1 MRAPT
6 CVLPR
11 IVSVSMIRLFKP
23 GLLAALTML
32 AVPAAAS
39 AHGIG
44 QRADLP
50 IPLWLFAWAAAF
62 VLVASFVALAVL
74 WPKPVLAD
82 ARSRLLGRVPLAL
95 EVLAGTIGIFAFGLI
110 VYAGLA
116 GSQTATANLAPTAIF
131 VLVWVGIPFA
141 SVLFGDVFAVLSPW
155 RAVGRGVGWAAAR
168 VGGGLPAPISYP
180 ERLGRWPAAL
190 MILCFAW
197 IELVWSGREE
207 PSSLAIVALI
217 YAAVMLIGMSC
228 FGAEKWC
235 RNADGFGVAFSLFA
249 LLAPLDWNG
258 RRCSLRAPL
267 VGALKMPQT
276 AGSVAVVCVL
286 IGTTSFDGFSQG
298 TVWTGASGM
307 AQQLSDLFASLGLAA
322 GTAVEAAY
330 TVGLLL
336 LVGLISGLYRLAV
349 VGMNRTGSG
358 KPPTA
363 ELARSFAHTLIPI
376 ALAYVVAHYFSLFVF
391 QGQASFFLISDP
403 LGNGSDIFGT
413 SQSAINYS
421 VLSANAIWY
430 TQVAALV
437 IGHVAALALAHDKAL
452 ATWDNPRV
460 AIRSQYWMLLV
471 MVAFTCLGLWFLSA
485 AAS

>member
-1 MRAPT
+1 MAR
-6 CVLPR
+6 VVKLG
-11 IVSVSMIRLFKP
+11 SS
-23 GLLAALTML
+23 AALVAL
-32 AVPAAAS
+32 ALPASAS

-50 IPLWLFAWAAAF
+50 IPIWLFAWAATF
-62 VLVASFVALAVL
+62 VLVASFVALSVL

-82 ARSRLLGRVPLAL
+82 ARSRLLGRAPLML
-95 EVLAGTIGIFAFGLI
+95 EVLAGALGIFAFAVI
-110 VYAGLA
+110 VYAGLV
-116 GSQTATANLAPTAIF
+116 GSQTATANIAPTAIF
-131 VLVWVGIPFA
+131 VLIWVGIPFA

-155 RAVGRGVGWAAAR
+155 RAIGRGVGWVAAR
-168 VGGGLPAPISYP
+168 VGGGLPAPIIYP
-180 ERLGRWPAAL
+180 ERLGRWPAAV
-190 MILCFAW
+190 MIFAFAW

-207 PSSLAIVALI
+207 PSSLAIAALI

-249 LLAPLDWNG
+249 LLAPLDWKD
-258 RRCSLRAPL
+258 RRCRLRAPL
-267 VGALKMPQT
+267 VGALQMPQI
-276 AGSVAVVCVL
+276 AGSAAVVFVL
-286 IGTTSFDGFSQG
+286 IGSTSFDGFSQG

-307 AQQLSDLFASLGLAA
+307 AQQLSDLFAALGFAT
-322 GTAVEAAY
+322 GTAVEVAY

-336 LVGLISGLYRLAV
+336 VVGFVGGLYWLAV
-349 VGMNRTGSG
+349 VGMNRSGAG
-358 KPPTA
+358 KPPTI

-391 QGQASFFLISDP
+391 QGQATFFLISDP
-403 LGNGSDIFGT
+403 LGDGSNIFGT

-421 VLSANAIWY
+421 ALSANAIWY

-437 IGHVAALALAHDKAL
+437 IGHVAALVLAHDRAL
-452 ATWDNPRV
+452 ETWTNPRV

-471 MVAFTCLGLWFLSA
+471 MVTFTCMGLWFLSA

>member
-1 MRAPT
+1 
-6 CVLPR
+6 
-11 IVSVSMIRLFKP
+11 MIRLLKP
-23 GLLAALTML
+23 GLLAALTAL

-62 VLVASFVALAVL
+62 VLVASFVALSVL

-95 EVLAGTIGIFAFGLI
+95 EVFAGAVGIFAFVLI
-110 VYAGLA
+110 VYSGLA

-168 VGGGLPAPISYP
+168 VVGGLPAPINYP

-190 MILCFAW
+190 LILAFAW

-207 PSSLAIVALI
+207 PSSLAIVALL

-249 LLAPLDWNG
+249 LLSPFDWKD

-267 VGALKMPQT
+267 VGALEMPQV

-298 TVWTGASGM
+298 TVWTGASGL
-307 AQQLSDLFASLGLAA
+307 AQQLSDLFSSLGFAA

-330 TVGLLL
+330 TIGLLL
-336 LVGLISGLYRLAV
+336 IVGLVSGLYRLAV
-349 VGMNRTGSG
+349 IGMNRTGSG
-358 KPPTA
+358 KPPTP
-363 ELARSFAHTLIPI
+363 ELARGFAHTLIPI

-391 QGQASFFLISDP
+391 QGQATFFLISDP
-403 LGNGSDIFGT
+403 LGNGSDVFGT
-413 SQSAINYS
+413 SQTAINYS
-421 VLSANAIWY
+421 LLSANAIWY

-437 IGHVAALALAHDKAL
+437 LGHVAALVLAHDKAL
-452 ATWDNPRV
+452 ATWPKPRV

>member
-1 MRAPT
+1 
-6 CVLPR
+6 
-11 IVSVSMIRLFKP
+11 MIRLLKP
-23 GLLAALTML
+23 GLLAALTTL

-62 VLVASFVALAVL
+62 VLVASFVALSVL

-95 EVLAGTIGIFAFGLI
+95 EVFAGAVGIFAFVLI
-110 VYAGLA
+110 VYSGLA

-131 VLVWVGIPFA
+131 VLIWVGIPFA

-155 RAVGRGVGWAAAR
+155 RAIGRGVGWAAAR
-168 VGGGLPAPISYP
+168 VGGGLPAPINYP

-190 MILCFAW
+190 LILAFAW

-207 PSSLAIVALI
+207 PSSLAIVALL
-217 YAAVMLIGMSC
+217 YAAVMLLGMSC

-249 LLAPLDWNG
+249 LLAPLDWKD

-267 VGALKMPQT
+267 VGALEMPQV
-276 AGSVAVVCVL
+276 AGSVAVVCVM
-286 IGTTSFDGFSQG
+286 IGSTSFDGFSQG
-298 TVWTGASGM
+298 TVWTGASGL
-307 AQQLSDLFASLGLAA
+307 AQQLSDLFSSLGFAA

-330 TVGLLL
+330 TIGLLL
-336 LVGLISGLYRLAV
+336 IVGLVSGLYRLAV
-349 VGMNRTGSG
+349 IGMNRTGSG
-358 KPPTA
+358 KPPTP
-363 ELARSFAHTLIPI
+363 ELARGFAHTLIPI

-391 QGQASFFLISDP
+391 QGQATFFLISDP
-403 LGNGSDIFGT
+403 LGNGSDVFGT
-413 SQSAINYS
+413 SQTAINYS
-421 VLSANAIWY
+421 LLSANAIWY

-437 IGHVAALALAHDKAL
+437 IGHVAALVLAHDKAL
-452 ATWDNPRV
+452 ATWSNPRV

>member
-1 MRAPT
+1 M
-6 CVLPR
+6 V
-11 IVSVSMIRLFKP
+11 RLFKP
-23 GLLAALTML
+23 GVLAALVALVAPTT
-32 AVPAAAS
+32 AA

-62 VLVASFVALAVL
+62 VLVASFLALSVL
-74 WPKPVLAD
+74 WPKPLLAD
-82 ARSRLLGRVPLAL
+82 ARSRLLGKVPLAL
-95 EVLAGTIGIFAFGLI
+95 EALAGALGIFSFGLI

-168 VGGGLPAPISYP
+168 VGGGLPAPMSYP

-190 MILCFAW
+190 LILAFAW

-207 PSSLAIVALI
+207 PSSLAIVALA

-249 LLAPLDWNG
+249 LLSPLEWKE

-267 VGALKMPQT
+267 VGALEMPQV

-286 IGTTSFDGFSQG
+286 IGSTSFDGFSQG
-298 TVWTGASGM
+298 TAWTGASGL
-307 AQQLSDLFASLGLAA
+307 AQRLSDLFASLGFAA

-336 LVGLISGLYRLAV
+336 LVGLISALYRLAV
-349 VGMNRTGSG
+349 VGMSRAGSG
-358 KPPTA
+358 KPPA
-363 ELARSFAHTLIPI
+363 PELARSFAHTLIPI
-376 ALAYVVAHYFSLFVF
+376 AFAYIVAHYFSLFVF

-403 LGNGSDIFGT
+403 LGDGSDIFGT
-413 SQSAINYS
+413 SHSAINYS
-421 VLSANAIWY
+421 LLSANAIWY

-437 IGHVAALALAHDKAL
+437 IGHVAALVLAHDKAL
-452 ATWDNPRV
+452 ATWSNPRV

-471 MVAFTCLGLWFLSA
+471 MVAFTCLGLWLLSA